1 MEKVNVRKQDEILM
15 SLVHYFVTK
24 EGYAPI
30 YVQGVKDEIWL
41 ENIDGPY
48 RIIRINSN
56 YIHNEEQ
63 YKYDEFKIKNIMRQ
77 IKKKTLSFKVNTLNI
92 NLNVADRVKVES
104 EKNIDN
110 VFVKDIDEIKKNK
123 EINEIFPNMKND
135 LYQSKNSLDLLLNV
149 TNDINKKTETDN
161 KKYEK
166 IFSRKKILITY
177 IIIAICIL
185 MYIIT
190 VLMGLNNMNLLI
202 LGANNIELLKH
213 GQVYRLIT
221 YGFLHGSIIHLI
233 SNMYCL
239 YVIGSQVEN
248 NLDKKRFLTIYFI
261 SMITGGLLS
270 ALFNDGISIGASGA
284 IFGLLGALLYFGFHF
299 RLYLSEALKTRII
312 PVIILNLIIGFA
324 VPGIDVACH
333 IGGLIGGFLSAMMV
347 GIPDIDNKKDKVNG
361 TILLLIFIGF
371 MAYLIFK

>member
-1 MEKVNVRKQDEILM
+1 MDKVNVRKQDEMLM

-48 RIIRINSN
+48 RIIRINGN
-56 YIHNEEQ
+56 YIHNDEQ

-92 NLNVADRVKVES
+92 NLNVADRVKLES

-110 VFVKDIDEIKKNK
+110 IFINNIEDIKKNK
-123 EINEIFPNMKND
+123 EINQIFPSIKNELFD
-135 LYQSKNSLDLLLNV
+135 NKTGLDLILNV

-166 IFSRKKILITY
+166 IFSRKKILMTY
-177 IIIAICIL
+177 IIIGLCII
-185 MYIIT
+185 MHIVVT
-190 VLMGLNNMNLLI
+190 LMGKNTFNYIL
-202 LGANNIELLKH
+202 LGANNIELLKV

-221 YGFLHGSIIHLI
+221 YGFLHGSIVHLLT
-233 SNMYCL
+233 NMYCL

-248 NLDKKRFLTIYFI
+248 NLDRKRFLIIYFI

-270 ALFNDGISIGASGA
+270 TLFNDGISIGASGA
-284 IFGLLGALLYFGFHF
+284 IFGLLGSLLYFGFHF
-299 RLYLSEALKTRII
+299 RLYLSEALRTRII
-312 PVIILNLIIGFA
+312 PVIVLNLVIGFA

-347 GIPDIDNKKDKVNG
+347 GIPDINNKKDKVNG
-361 TILLLIFIGF
+361 TVLLLIFIGF
-371 MAYLIFK
+371 MAYLIWR